1 MPKPHRRMGEMGA
14 ILRSWAFTRAES
26 SVKNALAEA
35 AREGVPAFG
44 AFNLELL
51 LSFELWTLSFELWT
65 LSFPRPAPPPLEA
78 SMNLKSAH

>member
-1 MPKPHRRMGEMGA
+1 MPKPHRRLGKMGA

-35 AREGVPAFG
+35 AREGIPAFG

-51 LSFELWTLSFELWT
+51 LSFEL
-65 LSFPRPAPPPLEA
+65 
-78 SMNLKSAH
+78 